1 MVGPPVPIG
10 IAPAPAP
17 AVAPPAV
24 APAAPDVALPAPIGG
39 APVAAPSVQAQAP
52 LPPELQGIQDATNAH
67 VAAADEEGA
76 AKAAQDDAR
85 AQAERDA
92 AVQHQADAQEAA
104 DLRAEHAKAAQA
116 AEDQTQQALIAARDK
131 TIPDFWAGREG
142 SRVSAS
148 LLVGLGGAASA
159 LLGTSK
165 NGAADI
171 IQGNV
176 DSYYSRQKEQI
187 DNLYKFAA
195 AKGKMQDDLRMRQA
209 GELAE
214 LQVQH
219 GATNLAIAD
228 HINEILQ
235 ASQGRVDVAAANELK
250 GKLLEEGQKSI
261 LAGRE
266 TLARINLQSAQ
277 AVKAARWH
285 APGTGGGGAGSGDAA
300 LQLKQAIIDGTDDGK
315 GGKRALNAAEIQAVG
330 NKLGIP
336 AEAKAGHQSIAS
348 LTKDVQFVAKSSADR
363 DAADNKAA
371 GFDPRQAYRENGQ
384 IVGYVPAGRG
394 GAAAFDQ
401 NMLKYSSAIRALEA
415 LKEESKSLGGKIPK
429 GPKLD
434 AAVLAIA
441 STTKANGSDRTT
453 QHEEG
458 TLLSGLGYVST
469 DAITDKL
476 NELKLEEKEIRGQLI
491 PPPGA
496 GGKGSLPPGAVMGTK
511 DGKRGYKVPG
521 QPFVAL

>member
-10 IAPAPAP
+10 IAPAPA
-17 AVAPPAV
+17 AIVAPPAV
-24 APAAPDVALPAPIGG
+24 APAAPDVAIPAPIGG
-39 APVAAPSVQAQAP
+39 APVAALPVQAQAP
-52 LPPELQGIQDATNAH
+52 LPPELQATQDATNAH

-131 TIPDFWAGREG
+131 AIPDFWAGREG

-176 DSYYSRQKEQI
+176 DSYYSREKEKI

-285 APGTGGGGAGSGDAA
+285 APGTGGGGGGVDALTAFTDAA
-300 LQLKQAIIDGTDDGK
+300 GK
-315 GGKRALNAAEIQAVG
+315 LNAG
-330 NKLGIP
+330 DPIP
-336 AEAKAGHQSIAS
+336 AEVVALGVKAGIKKDKIADQVDKYRGS
-348 LTKDVQFVAKSSADR
+348 AAKSEKNTAQAD
-363 DAADNKAA
+363 KAA
-371 GFDPRQAYRENGQ
+371 GKVPPGADPG
-384 IVGYVPAGRG
+384 
-394 GAAAFDQ
+394 
-401 NMLKYSSAIRALEA
+401 LAIRDGSGKTIGYLPKEA
-415 LKEESKSLGGKIPK
+415 ARSFDKVSKEF
-429 GPKLD
+429 PKLQTAID
-434 AAVLAIA
+434 SIEELKRADLTIPRGPEWDRAVLAIA
-441 STTKANGSDRTT
+441 ATSNAGTTIPAL
-453 QHEEG
+453 QHEAASLKG
-458 TLLSGLGYVST
+458 FLGNVSKE
-469 DAITDKL
+469 AIDMKL
-476 NELKLEEKEIRGQLI
+476 AELTKKYNAYKNQLI
-491 PPPGA
+491 PAPSDKGGA
-496 GGKGSLPPGAVMGTK
+496 PANLPPGAVMGTNK